1 MSGSDEPHWGQK
13 PIHLADRWPQVS
25 QLNAISDTFTGLTI
39 APLNDEYQGSHEC
52 RAKDCG
58 GQDRGD
64 RPGLM
69 GSDRPQKHPMA
80 Q

>member
-1 MSGSDEPHWGQK
+1 MPF
-13 PIHLADRWPQVS
+13 
-25 QLNAISDTFTGLTI
+25 SDTFTGLTI
-39 APLNDEYQGSHEC
+39 APLDDENQGSHEC

-69 GSDRPQKHPMA
+69 GSDRPQKHPVA

>member
-1 MSGSDEPHWGQK
+1 MA
-13 PIHLADRWPQVS
+13 ADLTTECHFRIP
-25 QLNAISDTFTGLTI
+25 FTGLTI
-39 APLNDEYQGSHEC
+39 APLDDENQGSHEC

-69 GSDRPQKHPMA
+69 GSDRPQKHPVA